1 MPRPAKGAAREGY
14 LAMKERKSGPF
25 FLRWPWNAAAC
36 VLLVLV
42 LGIFAVPVILLLLW
56 MGRRNDPHGAAEG
69 YCLSRT
75 RRRLVWLVWA
85 LLLLFISVA
94 LGAVFFTGLGQDRTC
109 WEAGDYV
116 TLAVSGGGSAAMAL
130 FGFYVGYVGVRDT
143 FFPAKSSLAQSI
155 RSQLPYPDETPDVEE
170 LFAMVDD
177 DLREN
182 ARWFGPVGVGQEWVL
197 GDAAN
202 RIDRIRGIFT
212 VDEIH
217 RHHTQTGTRT
227 SRTLELVLIDDR
239 WQRSATSF
247 RSPGDLQAAAE
258 YLALRVPGAAR
269 GGSGECSS
277 FWVMDESARESFERD
292 FRQRQ
297 NRRASE
303 QARRDSMDGGPQ
315 DMIFACGGETTSR
328 VDMSLVED
336 ALRRCLTESGS
347 FTLTPTRPVQD
358 GERLLRAL
366 QVAAEDGAV
375 LLTAELVPVPGS
387 SDLGLAQSVDE
398 RRAREILEGWLQRRP
413 PDTAE
418 WELRRIYRGCGQE
431 SRPRTRQ
438 AAPDE
443 LALMLAS
450 GAAERHTTFTRE
462 DIQAAA
468 EGIADGTYQKVRLSL
483 PARFLLI
490 EIEAGDKSDARCTV
504 TAARPDP
511 DKLRF
516 FRAQTSPRQ
525 AAAWLPAYASGSFLP
540 GGAEWRDCTRQVE
553 KRG

>member
-1 MPRPAKGAAREGY
+1 ME
-14 LAMKERKSGPF
+14 ERKRGPF
-25 FLRWPWNAAAC
+25 FLRWPWNAVVY

-42 LGIFAVPVILLLLW
+42 LRIFAIPVILLL
-56 MGRRNDPHGAAEG
+56 MRMRRKNDPHGAAEG

-75 RRRLVWLVWA
+75 RKRLVWLIWA
-85 LLLLFISVA
+85 LLLLLIGAA
-94 LGAVFFTGLGQDRTC
+94 LGAVFFTGLGQDRAY
-109 WEAGDYV
+109 WETMDYV

-143 FFPAKSSLAQSI
+143 FFPAKSSLARSI
-155 RSQLPYPDETPDVEE
+155 RSQLPYPDETPDVKE

-177 DLREN
+177 DLGES
-182 ARWFGPVGVGQEWVL
+182 ARWFGPVGIGREWVL

-247 RSPGDLQAAAE
+247 TSPGDLQAAAE
-258 YLALRVPGAAR
+258 YLALRVPDAAR

-277 FWVMDESARESFERD
+277 FWVMDESERESFERD

-303 QARRDSMDGGPQ
+303 QARRESLDSGPQ
-315 DMIFACGGETTSR
+315 DMIFDYGGETTSR

-336 ALRRCLTESGS
+336 ALRRCLAESGS
-347 FTLTPTRPVQD
+347 FTLTPTRPIQD
-358 GERLLRAL
+358 GERPLRAL
-366 QVAAEDGAV
+366 RAAAENGAV
-375 LLTAELVPVPGS
+375 LLTAELVPAPGRT
-387 SDLGLAQSVDE
+387 DLGLARSVDE
-398 RRAREILEGWLQRRP
+398 RRALEILEGWLHRQP

-418 WELRRIYRGCGQE
+418 WELRRVYRSSGQG
-431 SRPRTRQ
+431 SRPQARQ

-504 TAARPDP
+504 KAVRPDP

-516 FRAQTSPRQ
+516 FRIQTSPQQ
-525 AAAWLPAYASGSFLP
+525 AASWLTAYAAGSFLP
-540 GGAEWRDCTRQVE
+540 GGAEWKDYTKQAE
-553 KRG
+553 KHR